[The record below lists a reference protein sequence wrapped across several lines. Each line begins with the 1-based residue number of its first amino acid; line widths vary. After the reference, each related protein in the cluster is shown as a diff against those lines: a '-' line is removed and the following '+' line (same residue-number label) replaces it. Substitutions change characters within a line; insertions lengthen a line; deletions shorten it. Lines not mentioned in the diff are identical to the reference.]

1 MNERVTVAIAEDLEI
16 VRLGIRIAL
25 ENRKSIAVVAEGA
38 SGDDA
43 IRLAEQYRPDVLL
56 LGLNGESGKSHPL
69 SPALPAR
76 SIIQQV
82 ARNYKISV
90 LIVSRHDH
98 IGLVRTFLDAGASGF
113 LRWDE
118 ALSSTDELIKAIL
131 ALTSQGRMTL
141 SRTAFEKLQPHGLK
155 IADIPGLTERKI
167 EIMQT
172 VVDNSQA
179 TIPEIASLL
188 GIAESTLRNNLS
200 GIFRTLGVPN
210 LCGAVLECLRLGLV
224 DIQS

>member
-1 MNERVTVAIAEDLEI
+1 MKERVTVAIAEDLEI
-16 VRLGIRIAL
+16 VRLGIRMAL
-25 ENRKSIAVVAEGA
+25 ENRKPITVVAEGA
-38 SGDDA
+38 GGGDA

-56 LGLNGESGKSHPL
+56 LGLNGESGKSYPP

-118 ALSSTDELIKAIL
+118 ALSSTDELIKVIL

-179 TIPEIASLL
+179 TIPEIADLL

-200 GIFRTLGVPN
+200 SIFRTLGVPN

-224 DIQS
+224 DI